1 MSEGPLSPESEERIL
16 QMVERQLDRPNPPD
30 TKVLYRRAMHF
41 IDRDV
46 RQLSVPQFNAKFP
59 LRVKRRRA
67 RRRAEAGGRRR
78 STGGNDS
85 PPDSGATA
93 SRENGDGPEE
103 ARDAGTGLQRDR
115 ARSNLRE
122 VFLDYARLVGAAD
135 GSADLIDVYRRAGA
149 YVDRALEER

>member
-1 MSEGPLSPESEERIL
+1 MSDGPLSPESEERIL

-46 RQLSVPQFNAKFP
+46 RELSVTQFNAKFP

-67 RRRAEAGGRRR
+67 RRRAEAGGGRR
-78 STGGNDS
+78 SPAGNGGA
-85 PPDSGATA
+85 PDPGTPA

-103 ARDAGTGLQRDR
+103 ARDAGRVPERDG
-115 ARSNLRE
+115 ARDNLRE
-122 VFLDYARLVGAAD
+122 VFLDYARLVGRAD
-135 GSADLIDVYRRAGA
+135 GSGDLIDAYRRAEA
-149 YVDRALEER
+149 YVDRALEEM